1 MSGDKLSY
9 MIPDVQTC
17 LALITICLRNFTKRV
32 LSTCIYDS
40 QVSKL
45 IRTPDLGRKSGKVLS
60 KRDVMLMSEKIEFV
74 LNAANDVVHLITH
87 MISHREWIQTCGLIW
102 KQM

>member
-1 MSGDKLSY
+1 
-9 MIPDVQTC
+9 
-17 LALITICLRNFTKRV
+17 
-32 LSTCIYDS
+32 
-40 QVSKL
+40 
-45 IRTPDLGRKSGKVLS
+45 
-60 KRDVMLMSEKIEFV
+60 MLMSEKIEFV

>member
-1 MSGDKLSY
+1 MSCVDY
-9 MIPDVQTC
+9 H
-17 LALITICLRNFTKRV
+17 
-32 LSTCIYDS
+32 LSTQLYKEFYLHVFMIAKYQNLLGH
-40 QVSKL
+40 QVK
-45 IRTPDLGRKSGKVLS
+45 PCWKSGKVLS